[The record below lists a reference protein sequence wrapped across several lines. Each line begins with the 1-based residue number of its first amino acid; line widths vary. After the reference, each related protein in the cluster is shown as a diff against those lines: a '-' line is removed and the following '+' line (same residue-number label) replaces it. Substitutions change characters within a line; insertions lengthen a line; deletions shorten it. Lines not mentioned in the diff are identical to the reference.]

1 MQPQVLTHLGSHTVA
16 RFMREI
22 WQRRPLL
29 IRQALPRFSA
39 PVQRD
44 DLLRLATR
52 DDVESRLI
60 TAFGGRWTL
69 AHGPFDDSA
78 LPALS
83 RKRWTLLVQGL
94 NTLLP
99 AAHQLLQRF
108 RFIADARLDDLMASF
123 ATDGGGVGPHVDS
136 YDVFLLQASGQRRW
150 RISRQRDTRLAP
162 GLPLKVLADFRPTQ
176 EWVLEPGDLLY
187 LPPGVAHEGVA
198 LGECITLSIGFRAPA
213 WQELVEP
220 WFLQLADRTRI
231 GGRYADPG
239 PPATRRPGRLPTPLL
254 DAAWER
260 FGRLRAR
267 KSDAIA
273 MLLAQLTEP
282 KAQIIFDRPRRPLSV
297 AAFQASAR
305 DGRLRLAA
313 DARTRCLYAQRYF
326 GINGEV
332 LGPAG
337 FHAHLV
343 ILADGRELA
352 AAALRSMPLRTLA
365 HLHEW
370 YVAGWLHAHVQ
381 PRS

>member
-44 DLLRLATR
+44 ELLRLATR

-150 RISRQRDTRLAP
+150 RISRQRDTALHP
-162 GLPLKVLADFRPTQ
+162 GC
-176 EWVLEPGDLLY
+176 
-187 LPPGVAHEGVA
+187 H
-198 LGECITLSIGFRAPA
+198 
-213 WQELVEP
+213 
-220 WFLQLADRTRI
+220 
-231 GGRYADPG
+231 
-239 PPATRRPGRLPTPLL
+239 
-254 DAAWER
+254 
-260 FGRLRAR
+260 
-267 KSDAIA
+267 
-273 MLLAQLTEP
+273 
-282 KAQIIFDRPRRPLSV
+282 
-297 AAFQASAR
+297 
-305 DGRLRLAA
+305 
-313 DARTRCLYAQRYF
+313 
-326 GINGEV
+326 
-332 LGPAG
+332 
-337 FHAHLV
+337 
-343 ILADGRELA
+343 
-352 AAALRSMPLRTLA
+352 
-365 HLHEW
+365 
-370 YVAGWLHAHVQ
+370 
-381 PRS
+381 